1 MTITER
7 IRNLFGLSAPATR
20 ARTFMDPA
28 LTAYFGAATS
38 NAGVSVDEVSA
49 LNYLHTRF
57 QRESHG
63 ADAEIGRAHV

>member
-1 MTITER
+1 MTIAER

-38 NAGVSVDEVSA
+38 NAGVSVDEV
-49 LNYLHTRF
+49 
-57 QRESHG
+57 
-63 ADAEIGRAHV
+63 